1 MMKNICISILAVSA
15 IILFVKGC
23 DSVSGPDSN
32 ETDLLHSFSYEI
44 YDENGALITN
54 ISHKKIGGAKISA
67 SAGLFGN
74 DFLPPWLLEGISE
87 QTGLDPDELKK
98 HEIYLHAETDQDAER
113 NSASLRFSLSS
124 EGHWQTGS
132 YKATEITVEETLT
145 FIETL
150 WQARQ
155 NNRPDFSAK
164 ILKFDINNTEPSG
177 QTVSIN
183 YSETGFATTTSYG
196 VRIEPGGMQYFP
208 IEGSVNIEGAT
219 DEILE
224 GQFSTKLLGF
234 PMDILYFSDEF
245 PENPGYHIISISGNF
260 TAVHG
265 DYYDLVES
273 TTKLFD

>member
-1 MMKNICISILAVSA
+1 MKNICISILAVSA

-23 DSVSGPDSN
+23 DSVNGPDSN
-32 ETDLLHSFSYEI
+32 ETGLLHSFSYEI
-44 YDENGALITN
+44 YDNNGALITN
-54 ISHKKIGGAKISA
+54 ISHEKIGESGITA

-74 DFLPPWLLEGISE
+74 EFLPPWLLEGISE
-87 QTGLDPDELKK
+87 KTGLDPDELKK

-164 ILKFDINNTEPSG
+164 TPEFDTNSIEPSG
-177 QTVSIN
+177 HSVSIN
-183 YSETGFATTTSYG
+183 YSETGFATETSYG
-196 VRIEPGGMQYFP
+196 VKIEPDGFQYFVLD
-208 IEGSVNIEGAT
+208 GSVNVENVS
-219 DEILE
+219 DDLLE
-224 GQFSTKLLGF
+224 GQFSTKFLGF
-234 PMDILYFSDEF
+234 PMELLYFSDEF

-260 TAVHG
+260 TTVHG
-265 DYYDLVES
+265 DYFDLVES
-273 TTKLFD
+273 ATNLFD